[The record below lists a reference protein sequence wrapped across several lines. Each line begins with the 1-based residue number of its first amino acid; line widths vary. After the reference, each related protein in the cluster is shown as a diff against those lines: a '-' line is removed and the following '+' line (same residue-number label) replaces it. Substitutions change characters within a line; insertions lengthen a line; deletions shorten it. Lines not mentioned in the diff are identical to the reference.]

1 MGVMRLGYVH
11 VRVTDMDEA
20 LNHYS
25 NTMGMKVVA
34 ENEPVGASTKIS
46 IEETEAPG
54 ERPHVA
60 VEPPRSAHLKCWD
73 EWDHHSLVLEETGVG
88 LVKLGYKCASAED
101 LDAFENRARAFGV
114 TTTRMSKGENLA
126 VGDGVRITLP
136 SDHTIELYNEIEYTG
151 TETGTLN
158 PDPWP
163 RDRRGA
169 GAPWIDHALVTAED
183 PALTER
189 FMMEV
194 LDFKPSERAITDIE
208 NPEVIGTWLFC
219 GDSPHDLAIV
229 KGQNG
234 KLHHFAFF
242 MTDWNDILRAGD
254 IFAMDDV
261 PIDVGPT
268 RHGIT
273 RGMTIYFFDPSGNR
287 NEVFAGGYRTGPD
300 FPTINWTAD
309 QLAKGIFYI
318 SREMNERFLN
328 VVT

>member
-25 NTMGMKVVA
+25 NTMGMKLIA
-34 ENEPVGASTKIS
+34 EGQTGGSEVMKPGS
-46 IEETEAPG
+46 APG
-54 ERPHVA
+54 MA
-60 VEPPRSAHLKCWD
+60 VEPARTAHLKCWD
-73 EWDHHSLVLEETGVG
+73 EYDHHSLVLEETGVG
-88 LVKLGYKCASAED
+88 LVKAGYKCESTDD
-101 LDAFENRARAFGV
+101 LDMFERRAQAFGA
-114 TTTRMSKGENLA
+114 TTSRMSKGENLA

-136 SDHTIELYNEIEYTG
+136 SEHVVELYNEIEYTG
-151 TETGTLN
+151 TDTGTVN

-163 RDRRGA
+163 RDRRGV
-169 GAPWIDHALVTAED
+169 GAPWIDHFLVTAED
-183 PALTER
+183 PGLTER
-189 FMMEV
+189 FFMEV
-194 LDFKPSERAITDIE
+194 LDFKPSERAITDIAH
-208 NPEVIGTWLFC
+208 PELIGSWLFC
-219 GDSPHDLAIV
+219 AQSPHDFAVV

-242 MTDWNDILRAGD
+242 LNDWNEILHAGD
-254 IFAMDDV
+254 IFSMDDV
-261 PIDVGPT
+261 PIDIGPT

-287 NEVFAGGYRTGPD
+287 NEVFSGGYRTGPD

-318 SREMNERFLN
+318 SREMSERFLN